1 MVFEPSDQFSDV
13 VEHLVVEVQACASD
27 FDQLLNWLLITIHV
41 NQKEVLRELG
51 TTSEKV
57 MNQ

>member
-13 VEHLVVEVQACASD
+13 IEHLIMEVQACASD
-27 FDQLLNWLLITIHV
+27 LDQLLDWLFITIHV
-41 NQKEVLRELG
+41 NQKEVLWELR